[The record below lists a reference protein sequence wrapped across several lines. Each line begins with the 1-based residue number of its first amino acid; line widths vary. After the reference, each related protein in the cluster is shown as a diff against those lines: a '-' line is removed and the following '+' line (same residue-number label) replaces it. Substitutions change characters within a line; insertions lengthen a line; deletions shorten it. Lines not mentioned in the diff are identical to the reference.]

1 MRAISKSMLLLP
13 ALAVAALLV
22 LPAAAQ
28 ATIAYVKYG
37 RYPLAPVVFAASDNG
52 FDSHPVGRG
61 TDPQVS
67 PDGRWVAFLSQAAI
81 PGLKK
86 LKVVPAGGGRSDL
99 LMVGRGIS
107 SVTWS
112 PDSSAI
118 AAVSGLRRHRDKLVV
133 IDIPSGGRRIV
144 ARGVFRGLGFSPD
157 GEQVIYAR
165 ARRRS
170 RRRADIFRVSTAG
183 GRPGRLT
190 YDGRSMHPLWGPD
203 DEIAFVKTE
212 GAHHDDVF
220 LMAPDGGRVIRVTRR
235 RVGHAPRRYRPVDW
249 SADGERLLTEF
260 KGRHHSDYAVLIDFE
275 AGALWP
281 LERPKKHFVGV
292 AISAGGEEV
301 LGSSGATG
309 PAADHL
315 VGTVAAGGGR
325 MHVLAQYAYEPSW
338 SS

>member
-1 MRAISKSMLLLP
+1 MRAIPKSKLLLP
-13 ALAVAALLV
+13 ALVVAALLV
-22 LPAAAQ
+22 FPVAAQ

-52 FDSHPVGRG
+52 FDAHPVGRG
-61 TDPQVS
+61 TDPKVS
-67 PDGRWVAFLSQAAI
+67 PDGRWVAYLSEAKI
-81 PGLKK
+81 PGLQK
-86 LKVVPAGGGRSDL
+86 LKVVAAGGGRSDL
-99 LMVGRGIS
+99 LMVGRGVS

-112 PDSSAI
+112 PDSSAV

-133 IDIPSGGRRIV
+133 IDLPSGGRRIV
-144 ARGVFRGLGFSPD
+144 ARGLFRGLGFSPD

-165 ARRRS
+165 ARGRS
-170 RRRADIFRVSTAG
+170 RTRADIFRVSTAG

-190 YDGRSMHPLWGPD
+190 YDGRSLYPLWGPD

-212 GAHHDDVF
+212 AARRNDLF
-220 LMAPDGGRVIRVTRR
+220 LMEPDGGGVIRVTRR
-235 RVGHAPRRYRPVDW
+235 RFGHSPRRYRPVDW
-249 SADGERLLTEF
+249 SADGERLLTQL
-260 KGRHHSDYAVLIDFE
+260 KGRRHSDHAVLIDFE
-275 AGALWP
+275 AGALWS

-292 AISAGGEEV
+292 AISADGEEV

-315 VGTVAAGGGR
+315 VGTVGFGGGR

-338 SS
+338 SR